1 MKVFIQKKSI
11 PGGDKAPYLRLLL
24 GMVILLFSAFPSGSA
39 AQETGGFKSLMIDS
53 LDNSVDISEFLR
65 TKYGFVF
72 VPTIITEPAIGYGG
86 GGGLIFIHRDPQEI
100 KQGKGLYP
108 SLSGVGG
115 FYTESSSWAVGGGH
129 FGVWKN
135 GHIRYRGGAGAVS
148 ANLSYYRE
156 PLLPSG
162 PERLNFNIK
171 AFGLIQEIIF
181 RLGESDFLAGA
192 SYGYARTRVEFDVP
206 VDLPEI
212 SDKDFETDIGG
223 LGAVLYYDTRD
234 NMFTPNS
241 GIYAGIKYL
250 YYDDFLGSDRKFQRL
265 FSHMLIYSRIVKG
278 LYGGLR
284 LDVQSSFEDTP
295 FYLLPFISLRGVP
308 AMRYQGKT
316 TYLAET
322 EFRWDFTARWSLTAF
337 TGYGEALPVREE
349 LFRKQ
354 RAYNFGAGFRYLV
367 ARLYGMRMGVDVARG
382 PEDWAFYLQFGSS
395 WFRY

>member
-1 MKVFIQKKSI
+1 
-11 PGGDKAPYLRLLL
+11 
-24 GMVILLFSAFPSGSA
+24 
-39 AQETGGFKSLMIDS
+39 
-53 LDNSVDISEFLR
+53 
-65 TKYGFVF
+65 
-72 VPTIITEPAIGYGG
+72 
-86 GGGLIFIHRDPQEI
+86 
-100 KQGKGLYP
+100 
-108 SLSGVGG
+108 
-115 FYTESSSWAVGGGH
+115 
-129 FGVWKN
+129 
-135 GHIRYRGGAGAVS
+135 
-148 ANLSYYRE
+148 
-156 PLLPSG
+156 
-162 PERLNFNIK
+162 
-171 AFGLIQEIIF
+171 
-181 RLGESDFLAGA
+181 
-192 SYGYARTRVEFDVP
+192 
-206 VDLPEI
+206 
-212 SDKDFETDIGG
+212 
-223 LGAVLYYDTRD
+223 
-234 NMFTPNS
+234 MFTPNS